1 MDTLIQQYIKNDMTV
16 SSEIALGLDE
26 IMNKSAIN
34 KRSELVNFLFLEGRR
49 SLQEQH
55 LSDARYCVSF
65 LVSLLHDSNK
75 RMFPRIQWDD
85 ITISKELIEF
95 MDFGINMSER
105 MFKIETIKLIGIQ
118 VIFSFAVFL
127 LLLFGAR
134 MDLALAISTSS
145 LLFLIDLFVI
155 LYIRNKKAKNIADLS
170 ISKGVKGQLHKFV
183 QSLMN

>member
-1 MDTLIQQYIKNDMTV
+1 
-16 SSEIALGLDE
+16 
-26 IMNKSAIN
+26 
-34 KRSELVNFLFLEGRR
+34 
-49 SLQEQH
+49 
-55 LSDARYCVSF
+55 
-65 LVSLLHDSNK
+65 
-75 RMFPRIQWDD
+75 
-85 ITISKELIEF
+85 
-95 MDFGINMSER
+95 

-134 MDLALAISTSS
+134 MALALAISTSS